1 MAGRVT
7 IQDIADALGVSR
19 NTVSK
24 AINNTGILADAT
36 RDRILKKA
44 VEMGYKQFS
53 YVKFA
58 NLGNS
63 AKRPGTTPQAGL
75 TIPSAPASLSQS
87 TLPQPSAVQPPAG
100 NANTIALFTTSFLGN
115 SHFASTMLDKFQSE
129 LSLLGYGFT
138 MYRVSQMDVRQLTL
152 PHSFNMETTAGI
164 ICFEMFDQTYSDM
177 LCDLG
182 VPILFVDAPAPSNG
196 RTLKAD
202 RLLMENR
209 SNIFSMISE
218 LARRGKKKI
227 GYIGERF
234 HCLSFYERYM
244 AYREALITLDLP
256 YVPEYCFTEHDP
268 GHAPELYREYLKEHI
283 KNIKTLPDVFFCA
296 NDFVALETLTVL
308 RELGYS
314 VPEDVYLCGFDDS
327 PESRIVSPA
336 LTTIHI
342 HSQIMGFSAVQLL
355 ISRIKEPTLNFRTI
369 YTETTLIRRTSTND
383 K

>member
-53 YVKFA
+53 YVTFA

-63 AKRPGTTPQAGL
+63 ARRPGTTPQAGL
-75 TIPSAPASLSQS
+75 AISTAPSTQPP
-87 TLPQPSAVQPPAG
+87 LPQPAAAQPPAG
-100 NANTIALFTTSFLGN
+100 APNTIAMFTTSFLGN

-129 LSLLGYGFT
+129 LTLLGYGFA
-138 MYRVSQMDVRQLTL
+138 MYRVSQTDLRQLTL
-152 PHSFNMETTAGI
+152 PHSFNIETTAGI

-182 VPILFVDAPAPSNG
+182 LPILFVDAPAPFNG

-209 SNIFSMISE
+209 SNVFSLVAEMVRSG
-218 LARRGKKKI
+218 RKRI

-244 AYREALITLDLP
+244 AYREALIALDIP
-256 YVPEYCFTEHDP
+256 CQEEYCLTENDP
-268 GHAPELYREYLKEHI
+268 SPSPMKYREYLTEHL
-283 KNIKTLPDVFFCA
+283 KALKTLPDMFVCA
-296 NDFVALETLTVL
+296 NDFIALEVLAVL

-314 VPEDVYLCGFDDS
+314 VPKDVYLCGFDDS
-327 PESRIVSPA
+327 PESRIVTPA

-355 ISRIKEPTLNFRTI
+355 ISRIKEPTLNFRTV

-383 K
+383 